1 MRLSFVPRL
10 LLVFSAALYVG
21 CGPAGNEETGSAQR
35 SGPPTALDFTPSG
48 TLEKF
53 VVSEAPVRLTGEAAD
68 TVFTDSGGNER
79 RLRDFEGQAV
89 LLNFWAT
96 WCAPCIH
103 EMPSLDRLEQAKGGD
118 DFIVIA
124 MSNDRG
130 GANVVD
136 PFYEETGLTALGKF
150 FDPRRELG
158 RALEVTGLPTT
169 ILIDKNGYERGRL
182 MGPAEWDAPEAKAL
196 VDAVVGE

>member
-1 MRLSFVPRL
+1 MISVSMPRL
-10 LLVFSAALYVG
+10 LLVLSAALYVG
-21 CGPAGNEETGSAQR
+21 CAPAGNEETGVGDA
-35 SGPPTALDFTPSG
+35 GPPPALAFTPSG

-53 VVSEAPVRLTGEAAD
+53 TVTEAPARLTD
-68 TVFTDSGGNER
+68 MPFTDAEGYER
-79 RLRDFEGQAV
+79 RLSDFQGQTI

-96 WCAPCIH
+96 WCAPCVH
-103 EMPSLDRLEQAKGGD
+103 EMPSLDRLEQAKGGR

-136 PFYEETGLTALGKF
+136 PFYEETGLTALGKYY
-150 FDPRRELG
+150 DPRGELG
-158 RALEVTGLPTT
+158 RALGVTGLPTT

-182 MGPAEWDAPEAKAL
+182 QGPAEWDSPEAKSL
-196 VDAVVGE
+196 VDAVVKE